1 MSLTVMVVTLAVS
14 SIDHIVWEV
23 TGVAHTVPT
32 DAVSQSGA
40 HCGAVVL
47 PAASFQFLAALAVC
61 LALTAFPG
69 VVGVAPADATL
80 HGTPASAESVLL
92 TLVLALALTLG
103 KDSHGHC
110 VRETQGLDNKGL
122 LPDAL

>member
-1 MSLTVMVVTLAVS
+1 MSLTVIVVTLAVS

-40 HCGAVVL
+40 HRGAVVL

-61 LALTAFPG
+61 LALTVFPG
-69 VVGVAPADATL
+69 VVGVAPGA
-80 HGTPASAESVLL
+80 G
-92 TLVLALALTLG
+92 
-103 KDSHGHC
+103 
-110 VRETQGLDNKGL
+110 
-122 LPDAL
+122 